1 MLINESNKQK
11 IEDMIKQAEGKATVR
26 TIGYRDIV
34 DGIATLEMSLG
45 IHKKDMI
52 GIVADIDMNAQD
64 FPRAYKYTPTSTH
77 FTVIRKASGWDLK
90 EVFRD
95 TTRRYNHRFHVN
107 LTDAA
112 KQAIIESKCAF

>member
-11 IEDMIKQAEGKATVR
+11 IEDMIKKAEGRATVR

-34 DGIATLEMSLG
+34 DGIATLENSLG
-45 IHKKDMI
+45 IRKKDMI

-64 FPRAYKYTPTSTH
+64 FPMAYKYTPASTH

-107 LTDAA
+107 LTDTA